1 MKNNEG
7 NQKENKLDTKGNVEI
22 NNNEVEIV
30 SQNLQSTI
38 DHITKNVAPIIEM
51 QNRVEHIQEQIQG
64 VFQPIIQ
71 RYNSIN
77 AALRTD
83 MNLTAETFIESIKVS
98 ISEAIRTQEFADSLK
113 GAFSINF
120 ELSGVYEAVRRISE
134 KISESVQKITFPSIS
149 EERKRELIEIYELW
163 GSYGWT
169 INPCTNVAMIFS
181 KKVDKKSADL
191 IALKQCSGQKMKQI
205 FKFIS
210 ENKRVKKSDFEEAVF
225 DYEHKQ
231 YKSCALILFS
241 LIDAI
246 LIRLQKK
253 SYLDGKRRKVGLYA
267 VNETKKRTEIEV
279 NTELFS
285 IAMFYTNLFSCL
297 TKVFEG
303 GKDFKMQPDVINRNF
318 LDHGMMTRK
327 VRRKDCIQLFLLYY
341 NMLELLELIY

>member
-191 IALKQCSGQKMKQI
+191 IALKQCSGQKMK
-205 FKFIS
+205 
-210 ENKRVKKSDFEEAVF
+210 
-225 DYEHKQ
+225 
-231 YKSCALILFS
+231 
-241 LIDAI
+241 
-246 LIRLQKK
+246 
-253 SYLDGKRRKVGLYA
+253 
-267 VNETKKRTEIEV
+267 
-279 NTELFS
+279 
-285 IAMFYTNLFSCL
+285 
-297 TKVFEG
+297 
-303 GKDFKMQPDVINRNF
+303 
-318 LDHGMMTRK
+318 
-327 VRRKDCIQLFLLYY
+327 
-341 NMLELLELIY
+341 